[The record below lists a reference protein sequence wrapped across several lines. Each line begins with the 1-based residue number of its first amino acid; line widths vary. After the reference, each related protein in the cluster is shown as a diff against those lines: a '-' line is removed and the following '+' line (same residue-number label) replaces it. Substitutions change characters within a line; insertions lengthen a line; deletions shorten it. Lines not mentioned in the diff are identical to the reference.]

1 MRMVTVEMLPEI
13 LATGDP
19 ARVDEPIPAKF
30 KVGDVVRVIN
40 TNKSGHNRV
49 PAYVRGKTGTITF
62 DHGVFVFPD
71 TSAHRKGPKP
81 QHVYTMVFDSI
92 ELWGD
97 VGRKGDKMHVDVWDD
112 YIVLAG

>member
-1 MRMVTVEMLPEI
+1 MNRLTVEMVPEV

-19 ARVDEPIPAKF
+19 ARVDEPIAPKF

-40 TNKSGHNRV
+40 LNKIEHNRM

-81 QHVYTMVFDSI
+81 QHVYTMVFDSA
-92 ELWGD
+92 ELWGE
-97 VGRKGDKMHVDVWDD
+97 VGRKGDRMYVDVWDD
-112 YIVLAG
+112 YIVAAG